1 MKAPHKRKTNAS
13 TRSILSDV
21 VRFTSRQFLLATIFF
36 PSEYQ
41 SVNLNDVVAAS
52 KYAENSKSP
61 AL

>member
-1 MKAPHKRKTNAS
+1 MNAALNSRTNAS
-13 TRSILSDV
+13 AKRILSDKANV
-21 VRFTSRQFLLATIFF
+21 TSRQFLLATIFF